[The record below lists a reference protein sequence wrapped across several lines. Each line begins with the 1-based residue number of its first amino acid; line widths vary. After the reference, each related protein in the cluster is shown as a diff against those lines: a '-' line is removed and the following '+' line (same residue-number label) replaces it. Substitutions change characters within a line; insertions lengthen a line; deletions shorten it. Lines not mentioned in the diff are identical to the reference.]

1 MKADLHVVLLWLL
14 VGLVALFIANV
25 ILGLVQTAYHHR
37 LMNPSPPVN
46 VRLVT
51 RHGVEIPVQ
60 CVYVGR
66 FDGVH
71 RWEVIRPDGIAEPSE
86 VAAVN
91 IEALPAKTAIAM
103 FRHDEGGPR

>member
-1 MKADLHVVLLWLL
+1 MKVMLVWILL
-14 VGLVALFIANV
+14 GLVTLFIANV
-25 ILGLVQTAYHHR
+25 ILGLVQNAHHR
-37 LMNPSPPVN
+37 RLMTPSPPVN

-103 FRHDEGGPR
+103 FRHDEGGLR